1 MRIFHHLIMISNITN
16 LFHELELIPK
26 LPYPVLLH
34 LEMERSDKKLKQK
47 IGTKKTSMALII
59 TYNHD
64 MR

>member
-1 MRIFHHLIMISNITN
+1 MISNITN